1 MNDLVS
7 RLRRLAFHA
16 KHLADTESLHAL
28 YREAFQRCEANETEA
43 ASEIERLHTELNG
56 ARLLY
61 IGACSDLNL
70 IKAERDEA
78 RRRVCAMLCAEHP
91 TKLFPPNKYSTPEAC
106 AKFYGWDCFAG
117 NTSEHM

>member
-43 ASEIERLHTELNG
+43 AAEIERIRQQVAYL
-56 ARLLY
+56 R
-61 IGACSDLNL
+61 
-70 IKAERDEA
+70 AERDEA
-78 RRRVCAMLCAEHP
+78 RR
-91 TKLFPPNKYSTPEAC
+91 EAC
-106 AKFYGWDCFAG
+106 ELDSETHGGALLEAERRGWDCFAG

>member
-43 ASEIERLHTELNG
+43 AKEIERLHKELNG
-56 ARLLY
+56 IRLLY

-70 IKAERDEA
+70 MKAERDEA
-78 RRRVCAMLCAEHP
+78 RREVCNNEAKHFP
-91 TKLFPPNKYSTPEAC
+91 TMADPHMD
-106 AKFYGWDCFAG
+106 AKRRGWDCFAG
-117 NTSEHM
+117 NTSEHMKRI